1 MKYTCICRKGF
12 IFMQGQSEELK
23 DIKDKVIEAVEKIN
37 DPDVLKLILNI
48 FESRKKTDNENGRA

>member
-1 MKYTCICRKGF
+1 
-12 IFMQGQSEELK
+12 MQGQSEELK